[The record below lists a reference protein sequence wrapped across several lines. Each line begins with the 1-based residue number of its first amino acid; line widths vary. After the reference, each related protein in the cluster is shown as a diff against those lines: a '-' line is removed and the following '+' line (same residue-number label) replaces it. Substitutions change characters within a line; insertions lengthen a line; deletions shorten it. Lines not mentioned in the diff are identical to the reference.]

1 MACAGAYA
9 VESARQLRT
18 IAFTIGRFLHLT
30 GISEIAMPNIAT
42 AFKDEISR
50 LCRKEM
56 RKHLEPLRKA
66 TAAYRKEIA
75 ALKRKLQESERRVGA
90 LAKRSA
96 KATTA
101 ATEEVPERQTR
112 FVAKGLK
119 SLRTRLGISA
129 AELAGLLGV
138 TGQSVYNWEQ
148 KKSTPR
154 AAQLAQ
160 LAELR
165 SLGKKAV
172 RARLEGTAVEV
183 EEEAVEKPRRGRPR
197 KQEAAAE
204 ATAPRRRGRKP
215 KETTEAAAPRRR
227 GRKPSAA
234 AEGGETAA
242 PRRRGRKPRAVE
254 AEAVAA
260 GGGE

>member
-1 MACAGAYA
+1 
-9 VESARQLRT
+9 
-18 IAFTIGRFLHLT
+18 
-30 GISEIAMPNIAT
+30 MPNIAT

-66 TAAYRKEIA
+66 SVVYRKEIA
-75 ALKRKLQESERRVGA
+75 ALKRKLQDSERRVGA
-90 LAKRSA
+90 LAKRSPKVSA
-96 KATTA
+96 
-101 ATEEVPERQTR
+101 EVAEGSSERQTR

-119 SLRTRLGISA
+119 SLRTRLGLSA

-172 RARLEGTAVEV
+172 RARLDGGETEVSEGPAD
-183 EEEAVEKPRRGRPR
+183 KPRRGRPR
-197 KQEAAAE
+197 KDAAVAAE
-204 ATAPRRRGRKP
+204 APRRRGRKP
-215 KETTEAAAPRRR
+215 RVAAEAA
-227 GRKPSAA
+227 
-234 AEGGETAA
+234 EAA
-242 PRRRGRKPRAVE
+242 PRRRGRKPRSETVAAEAAAPRRGRKPRVVAETAEAAPRKRGRKPRAAVDAVE
-254 AEAVAA
+254 AAAA
-260 GGGE
+260 GE

>member
-1 MACAGAYA
+1 
-9 VESARQLRT
+9 
-18 IAFTIGRFLHLT
+18 
-30 GISEIAMPNIAT
+30 MPNIAT

-66 TAAYRKEIA
+66 SVIYRKEIS

-90 LAKRSA
+90 LAKRGP
-96 KATTA
+96 KVA
-101 ATEEVPERQTR
+101 AEAADSSSERQTR

-119 SLRTRLGISA
+119 SLRTRLGLSA

-172 RARLEGTAVEV
+172 RARLDGGGESEV
-183 EEEAVEKPRRGRPR
+183 SEEATDKPRRGRPR
-197 KQEAAAE
+197 KDAAVAAE
-204 ATAPRRRGRKP
+204 
-215 KETTEAAAPRRR
+215 
-227 GRKPSAA
+227 
-234 AEGGETAA
+234 A
-242 PRRRGRKPRAVE
+242 PRRRGRKPRVAAEAAEATPRKRGRKPRSEAVTEQAAAPRRGRKPRVAAEAVE
-254 AEAVAA
+254 AAPRKRGRKPRAAAETVETAAA
-260 GGGE
+260 GE

>member
-1 MACAGAYA
+1 
-9 VESARQLRT
+9 
-18 IAFTIGRFLHLT
+18 
-30 GISEIAMPNIAT
+30 MPNIAT

-66 TAAYRKEIA
+66 TAGYRKEIA

-96 KATTA
+96 KAETATA
-101 ATEEVPERQTR
+101 AADVPERQTR

-154 AAQLAQ
+154 AAQLTQ

-172 RARLEGTAVEV
+172 RARLDGTTVEV
-183 EEEAVEKPRRGRPR
+183 EEVAEKPRRGRPR
-197 KQEAAAE
+197 KQEAADVA
-204 ATAPRRRGRKP
+204 APRRRGRKP
-215 KETTEAAAPRRR
+215 KAAAETAVATPRRR
-227 GRKPSAA
+227 GRKPRASVEISEA
-234 AEGGETAA
+234 TA

-254 AEAVAA
+254 SETAA
-260 GGGE
+260 AANE

>member
-1 MACAGAYA
+1 
-9 VESARQLRT
+9 
-18 IAFTIGRFLHLT
+18 
-30 GISEIAMPNIAT
+30 MPNIAT

-66 TAAYRKEIA
+66 SAAYRKEIS

-96 KATTA
+96 KAATA
-101 ATEEVPERQTR
+101 AAATGDVPERQTR

-172 RARLEGTAVEV
+172 RARLEGTVVEA
-183 EEEAVEKPRRGRPR
+183 EEAGEKPRRGRPR
-197 KQEAAAE
+197 KQEA
-204 ATAPRRRGRKP
+204 
-215 KETTEAAAPRRR
+215 EAAAPRRR
-227 GRKPSAA
+227 GRKPKAA
-234 AEGGETAA
+234 AEGTAAA

-254 AEAVAA
+254 
-260 GGGE
+260 GGEAAAPRRRGRKPRVVEAETAAAVSE

>member
-1 MACAGAYA
+1 
-9 VESARQLRT
+9 
-18 IAFTIGRFLHLT
+18 
-30 GISEIAMPNIAT
+30 MPNIAT

-66 TAAYRKEIA
+66 SVIYRKEIS

-90 LAKRSA
+90 LAKRGP
-96 KATTA
+96 KVA
-101 ATEEVPERQTR
+101 AEAADSSSERQTR

-119 SLRTRLGISA
+119 SLRTRLGLSA

-165 SLGKKAV
+165 
-172 RARLEGTAVEV
+172 
-183 EEEAVEKPRRGRPR
+183 
-197 KQEAAAE
+197 AAMPMR
-204 ATAPRRRGRKP
+204 APR
-215 KETTEAAAPRRR
+215 
-227 GRKPSAA
+227 
-234 AEGGETAA
+234 
-242 PRRRGRKPRAVE
+242 
-254 AEAVAA
+254 
-260 GGGE
+260 

>member
-1 MACAGAYA
+1 
-9 VESARQLRT
+9 
-18 IAFTIGRFLHLT
+18 
-30 GISEIAMPNIAT
+30 MPSIAT

-66 TAAYRKEIA
+66 SAAYRKEIA

-90 LAKRSA
+90 LAKRGGKS
-96 KATTA
+96 KAEA
-101 ATEEVPERQTR
+101 VDVLPEKQTR

-119 SLRTRLGISA
+119 SLRARLGLSA

-160 LAELR
+160 LAQLR

-172 RARLEGTAVEV
+172 RAQLEDAAPPQ
-183 EEEAVEKPRRGRPR
+183 EEAPARRSRKTAETEERPVR
-197 KQEAAAE
+197 VRRSQKTTPANGAAAE
-204 ATAPRRRGRKP
+204 
-215 KETTEAAAPRRR
+215 
-227 GRKPSAA
+227 S
-234 AEGGETAA
+234 
-242 PRRRGRKPRAVE
+242 
-254 AEAVAA
+254 
-260 GGGE
+260 

>member
-1 MACAGAYA
+1 
-9 VESARQLRT
+9 
-18 IAFTIGRFLHLT
+18 
-30 GISEIAMPNIAT
+30 MPNIAT

-66 TAAYRKEIA
+66 TAGYRKEIA

-96 KATTA
+96 KAATA
-101 ATEEVPERQTR
+101 AAAEVPERQTR

-154 AAQLAQ
+154 AAQLIQ

-172 RARLEGTAVEV
+172 RARLDGTAVAA
-183 EEEAVEKPRRGRPR
+183 EEAAEKPRRGRPR
-197 KQEAAAE
+197 KQEAE
-204 ATAPRRRGRKP
+204 A
-215 KETTEAAAPRRR
+215 EAAAPRRR
-227 GRKPSAA
+227 GRKPKAA
-234 AEGGETAA
+234 ADATAAA
-242 PRRRGRKPRAVE
+242 PRRRGRKPRAVVDG
-254 AEAVAA
+254 AEAAA
-260 GGGE
+260 PRRRGRKPRPVEADTAAAVNE